1 MLFNTTQPEELE
13 ILELNVKDLLT
24 DETNKQLPE
33 LELIEK
39 AVRTELKL
47 KKNNKVII
55 TKLKKVGTYKAALTS
70 KSYKVIITL

>member
-47 KKNNKVII
+47 KKNNI
-55 TKLKKVGTYKAALTS
+55 S
-70 KSYKVIITL
+70 F